1 MSIRSRAA
9 ASSPMEGAIHGG
21 WGVNRQYD
29 RAKIS
34 VQFSIYGDLRSNSN
48 GRQMYISIEVNMQL
62 LYLLLL
68 LLHKVLFS

>member
-34 VQFSIYGDLRSNSN
+34 VQFSISGDF
-48 GRQMYISIEVNMQL
+48 EVKKFKGFIKMGI
-62 LYLLLL
+62 
-68 LLHKVLFS
+68 